1 MWKGFYILF
10 SVSVVLTACSSG
22 TQDFSTYEEA
32 VEGYMD
38 EHNVEEE
45 QVTLFTLETGS
56 HYLLTEVRDRVFF
69 VGEILETGSG
79 FTHEKQSADFSLRT
93 SDENQHVVMEITDNQ
108 YVSVVHHDK
117 EHYHSTNFMPLE
129 INETFSAGFFAD
141 QELEESIVESAGAVE
156 RDE

>member
-1 MWKGFYILF
+1 MWRRLYILF
-10 SVSVVLTACSSG
+10 SVSIVLTGCSSG
-22 TQDFSTYEEA
+22 IQEFSTYEEA
-32 VEGYMD
+32 VEGYMG
-38 EHNVEEE
+38 EHSLEKE

-117 EHYHSTNFMPLE
+117 EPYNSTDFMPLE
-129 INETFSAGFFAD
+129 SNETFSAGFFAD
-141 QELEESIVESAGAVE
+141 QELEESIVESAGALE